1 MNDSIILLK
10 NRFVEEYFL
19 QGDNI
24 MASDRDMISSE
35 DHELNY
41 VLRKW
46 GKKQS
51 IANREILAD
60 YLKDFK
66 ADDTFQP
73 HNRENFYKYIDQKF
87 LKSNLEDSDI
97 TEVVDANDTNAT
109 VSGTKVI
116 GTSGSNVG
124 DNSSTGTKVLN
135 NAGSYDD
142 SKKGKGF
149 LIPIIIIGALILL
162 ILILLLLFGFCK
174 CPSASAPTTTTT
186 TIVEEITTTTT
197 IYEKQFTNET
207 LSREVERYSPIYFVK
222 NKAIL
227 LPGEDKKIDMIAD
240 YMKNYNSVN
249 LKIDG
254 HCAKVGWPKRE
265 YNLSVKR
272 AELIKSMIQE
282 RFGKAVIETEGF
294 GSTKEVVKNPSKS
307 DMAKNRRTEIIII
320 DSDSDK

>member
-1 MNDSIILLK
+1 
-10 NRFVEEYFL
+10 
-19 QGDNI
+19 

-46 GKKQS
+46 EKKQS
-51 IANREILAD
+51 IANREVLAG

-97 TEVVDANDTNAT
+97 TEVVDSNDADAT
-109 VSGTKVI
+109 LSDTKVI

-124 DNSSTGTKVLN
+124 DKSSGGTKVLN

-162 ILILLLLFGFCK
+162 ILLLLLLFGFCK
-174 CPSASAPTTTTT
+174 CPAAPVTTTTTTT
-186 TIVEEITTTTT
+186 TIEDITTTTT
-197 IYEKQFTNET
+197 VYEKQFTNQT

-240 YMKNYNSVN
+240 YMKNYNKID
-249 LKIDG
+249 LKIEG

-272 AELIKSMIQE
+272 AELIKSMLLE
-282 RFGKAVIETEGF
+282 RVDNATIETEGF
-294 GSTKEVVKNPSKS
+294 GSQREAVKNPSKS

>member
-1 MNDSIILLK
+1 
-10 NRFVEEYFL
+10 
-19 QGDNI
+19 
-24 MASDRDMISSE
+24 MASDRNMVSSE

-51 IANREILAD
+51 IANRNILAG

-66 ADDTFQP
+66 ADDAFRP

-87 LKSNLEDSDI
+87 LKSNLEDSDV
-97 TEVVDANDTNAT
+97 TEVADSNDTTAIL
-109 VSGTKVI
+109 SG

-124 DNSSTGTKVLN
+124 DKSSTGTKVLN
-135 NAGSYDD
+135 NADAYDD

-162 ILILLLLFGFCK
+162 ILLLLLLFGFCK
-174 CPSASAPTTTTT
+174 CPAAPVATTTTT
-186 TIVEEITTTTT
+186 TIEKITTTTT
-197 IYEKQFTNET
+197 VYEKQFTNQT

-222 NKAIL
+222 DKAIL

-240 YMKNYNSVN
+240 YMKNYNSIN
-249 LKIDG
+249 IKIEG

-282 RFGKAVIETEGF
+282 RFDRVSIETEGF
-294 GSTKEVVKNPSKS
+294 GSEREAVKNPSKS